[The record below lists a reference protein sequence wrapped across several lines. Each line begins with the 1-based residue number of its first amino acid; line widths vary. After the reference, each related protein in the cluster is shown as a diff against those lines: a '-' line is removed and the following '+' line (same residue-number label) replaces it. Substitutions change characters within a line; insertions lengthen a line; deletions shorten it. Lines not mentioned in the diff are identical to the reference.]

1 VAKKKHK
8 EELEELKA
16 PDQFVSF
23 WTKVGERVARHR
35 RGLVTFVVTV
45 CAATAALQGGRYFF
59 GKRDAETSRA
69 FAKIEQIASASLLP
83 PEVAG
88 SKAEKPDDGLPHYKT
103 DEERKQAASKEA
115 ESFLA
120 AHSKGKIA
128 ALAKLIK
135 ASLLRDLGKNDEAST
150 LYVELSGST
159 DVDANLQLVVLDGL
173 ALAQEAAGKV
183 DAAITTLD
191 KLSAEAK
198 KHQGFLADRA
208 LYTKGRLLETQGK
221 GEEAKKIYKAISTDF
236 PNTTLRE
243 EVTRRLALLDEA
255 TTGAATP

>member
-8 EELEELKA
+8 EEIEELKA

-23 WTKVGERVARHR
+23 WTKVGERVSRHR
-35 RGLVTFVVTV
+35 RGLVTFVVTI

-83 PEVAG
+83 PDVAG
-88 SKAEKPDDGLPHYKT
+88 SKAEKPDDGLPHFKT
-103 DEERKQAASKEA
+103 DEERKQAALKEA
-115 ESFLA
+115 DTFLV

-135 ASLLRDLGKNDEAST
+135 ASLLRDLGKNEDAT
-150 LYVELSGST
+150 ALYVELSGNSE
-159 DVDANLQLVVLDGL
+159 VDSNLQLVVLDGL
-173 ALAQEAAGKV
+173 ALAQEASGKV
-183 DAAITTLD
+183 DAAIATLD
-191 KLSAEAK
+191 KLSAASK
-198 KHQGFLADRA
+198 SHQGFLADRA

-221 GEEAKKIYKAISTDF
+221 AEEAKKIYKSISTDF

-243 EVTRRLALLDEA
+243 EVTRRLALLDES
-255 TTGAATP
+255 TTGTATP

>member
-1 VAKKKHK
+1 MAKTKRK
-8 EELEELKA
+8 EELGDLKA

-83 PEVAG
+83 AEAAG
-88 SKAEKPDDGLPHYKT
+88 SKMEKPDDGLPHFKT
-103 DEERKQAASKEA
+103 DEERKQAALKEA
-115 ESFLA
+115 DAFLG

-135 ASLLRDLGKNDEAST
+135 AGLLRDLAKNEEAT
-150 LYVELSGST
+150 VLYVELSNNS
-159 DVDANLQLVVLDGL
+159 DLDSNLRLVALDGL
-173 ALAQEAAGKV
+173 ALAQEASGKI
-183 DAAITTLD
+183 DAAIETLD
-191 KLSAEAK
+191 KLSAASK
-198 KHQGFLADRA
+198 ANQGFLADRA

-221 GEEAKKIYKAISTDF
+221 TEEAKKIYKAISTDF

-255 TTGAATP
+255 TNGTATP